1 MEKIL
6 SDIYTYLD
14 VRVLI
19 QNDFWQRSEK
29 NPSFS
34 LRSYASKLSVS
45 PGFLSQYLGG
55 KKNIS
60 SKKLKVLLENIG
72 LTDDE
77 IDYGLSLAEMGRY
90 SSHNIPQDIKDKV
103 TSKYI
108 FPKTTN
114 SSCFSALLDSKYHF
128 IISIL
133 ASPNGVTREEMFLE
147 FSKLKNDRGLFDE
160 ALSDLIKGELL
171 IEEDDLIKKVEN
183 FVVTD
188 SNLRVMK
195 QNKSLSLLVHDNII
209 EHADYDDNHIS
220 NGLTIQLKKE
230 QIPLARKIT
239 VKALHDLMRMSKENS
254 SDSEDQS
261 VMIYTQEYI
270 VLE

>member
-6 SDIYTYLD
+6 SNVYTYLD
-14 VRVLI
+14 VRAII

-34 LRSYASKLSVS
+34 LRSYATKLSVS

-60 SKKLKVLLENIG
+60 PTKLKVLLENIG
-72 LTDDE
+72 LSNDE
-77 IDYGLSLAEMGRY
+77 IDYGLSLSEMSKY
-90 SSHNIPQDIKDKV
+90 SSHNVPQDLKEQV

-108 FPKTTN
+108 FPKTETR
-114 SSCFSALLDSKYHF
+114 SCYSALLDSKYHF
-128 IISIL
+128 IVSIL
-133 ASPNGVTREEMFLE
+133 TTPKGTTREEMFKE
-147 FSKLKNDRGLFDE
+147 FSKLKDDRGIFDE
-160 ALSDLIKGELL
+160 ALSDLLKDELL
-171 IEEDDLIKKVEN
+171 VEEDNLIKKVEN

-209 EHADYDDNHIS
+209 DHAEYDDGHIS
-220 NGLTIQLKKE
+220 NGLTIKLKKD

-239 VKALHDLMRMSKENS
+239 VKALHDLMRMSQEDN
-254 SDSEDQS
+254 SDSQELS